1 MKKFVLAL
9 LASIVVF
16 AAGCADQSAQPLPQD
31 QSSYQSGHSSKLG
44 N

>member
-1 MKKFVLAL
+1 MKKIVLAL
-9 LASIVVF
+9 LASVVVF
-16 AAGCADQSAQPLPQD
+16 AAGCANHSAQPMSQD